1 MSPSKATP
9 DSPRQLPQLILHRA
23 ANLLS
28 SKGQSVVPV
37 QETAFG
43 DPVPRPAHGR
53 KLSEGSI
60 GASIKRSLESVKN
73 VPRGLGLTRSRSTTT
88 PRGASL
94 HAPQASGHRRA
105 NSEHL
110 SYRPVF
116 SYTLSPPADN
126 MDDVLSTRSFTRTM
140 YEDSQ
145 PSSSD
150 HDSVEHQQPTSSDPS
165 SDEAK
170 VPVLLLHGTPLL
182 KVSAKK
188 VQTRLFKLDPDQGQI
203 LWESKKSGISMYGSP
218 HGFGI
223 PLTFI

>member
-28 SKGQSVVPV
+28 SKGQSGLAE
-37 QETAFG
+37 QETAF
-43 DPVPRPAHGR
+43 VPHGR

-60 GASIKRSLESVKN
+60 GASIKRSLVSVKN

-88 PRGASL
+88 PRPASL

-126 MDDVLSTRSFTRTM
+126 MDDVLSTRSFTRTL

-145 PSSSD
+145 PSGSD
-150 HDSVEHQQPTSSDPS
+150 HDSVEHQQPTPSDPS

-203 LWESKKSGISMYGSP
+203 LWESKKSGISMYRSP
-218 HGFGI
+218 LG
-223 PLTFI
+223 LE